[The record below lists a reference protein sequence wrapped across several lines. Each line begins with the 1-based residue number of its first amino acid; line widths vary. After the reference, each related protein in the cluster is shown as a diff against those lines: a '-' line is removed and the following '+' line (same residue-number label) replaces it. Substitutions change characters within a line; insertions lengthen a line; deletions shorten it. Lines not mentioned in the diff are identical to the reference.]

1 MGLCGNNR
9 NRKSR
14 FLWFLQFLG
23 LNERN
28 QKNEKNEID
37 IFMVRARGVSFIGK
51 RGVSYEKGSFF

>member
-1 MGLCGNNR
+1 MALCGNNR

-23 LNERN
+23 LDERN
-28 QKNEKNEID
+28 QKDEID
-37 IFMVRARGVSFIGK
+37 IFMVRARGVSFIGT